1 MSSKRKGRSGMGFN
15 RRRGSSGTNAQATTS
30 DKHACIKGN
39 EGASGW
45 RTGQVTGDG
54 FRKSS
59 SSNSDNGSKSGIR
72 TRRRRRRRMRA
83 RQKQEE
89 YGEPRK
95 NIGQRKRKPKMH
107 ILNTKE
113 TVGCSESS
121 TSGSLLPSPSAAYGL
136 RHSSNFTD
144 SNHTSQIYK
153 YNPRSRKHTL
163 CSNGSTI
170 GCLKLPWANLNLPM
184 DLSHIVLEVKNNDGI
199 DFDLLAKEN
208 HQRWRANLLKVQKWT
223 SLRNPQYSMS
233 YLL

>member
-1 MSSKRKGRSGMGFN
+1 MSSKRKGRSGRGFTK
-15 RRRGSSGTNAQATTS
+15 RRGSNGTNAQATTL
-30 DKHACIKGN
+30 DKHASKKGN

-45 RTGQVTGDG
+45 RTGQVSGDVC
-54 FRKSS
+54 RKSS

-95 NIGQRKRKPKMH
+95 NKGQRKRKPKMH
-107 ILNTKE
+107 ILNTKD

-121 TSGSLLPSPSAAYGL
+121 WSGSQLPSSSTAYGL
-136 RHSSNFTD
+136 QHSSNFPD
-144 SNHTSQIYK
+144 SNHNSQIY
-153 YNPRSRKHTL
+153 NFNQCSQKHAL

-170 GCLKLPWANLNLPM
+170 ECLKLPWANLNLPM
-184 DLSHIVLEVKNNDGI
+184 DLSLLVLDVKNNDGI

-208 HQRWRANLLKVQKWT
+208 HLRWRANLLKVQE
-223 SLRNPQYSMS
+223 
-233 YLL
+233 